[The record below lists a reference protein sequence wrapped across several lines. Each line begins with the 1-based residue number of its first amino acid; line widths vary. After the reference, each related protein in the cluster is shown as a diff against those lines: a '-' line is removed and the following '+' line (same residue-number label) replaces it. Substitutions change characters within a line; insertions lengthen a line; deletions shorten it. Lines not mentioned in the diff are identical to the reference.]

1 MGHAEVAQTP
11 AQTAEDILPA
21 GAEQAAAEVALGDSA
36 GRGVGVLVHG
46 GQRGGIQ
53 QLAVAKVD
61 HDGHQHQRQHHQ
73 HALEEI
79 RPAHSGEAAE
89 EGVRHDDQQE
99 HEHGQLGGH
108 VREQGG
114 EHGGAGHQSGGHI
127 NGVGKQ
133 EDQRAHQLQGA
144 GVHREAVGQVLGHGD
159 GIVSSLGEGAQ
170 TLSAQDP
177 VGGGAQRQTD
187 ADPHLAE
194 AEGQNGAGKTHQQPR
209 GHVGGLSGQRRDP
222 GAHGAS
228 AEEEVLGVLVGAV
241 KVEDQRYSQQDD
253 EVGQKY
259 DDFPIHDFSVLCVS
273 SVCLLLKHTKV

>member
-1 MGHAEVAQTP
+1 MRHTEVTETP
-11 AQTAEDILPA
+11 AEAADNVLPA
-21 GAEQAAAEVALGDSA
+21 RVEDAAAEGALRHRA
-36 GRGVGVLVHG
+36 GRSVGILIDRL
-46 GQRGGIQ
+46 QCRGIK
-53 QLAVAKVD
+53 QLAVAEID
-61 HDGHQHQRQHHQ
+61 DDRHQHQRRHHQ
-73 HALEEI
+73 KALEEI
-79 RPAHSGEAAE
+79 RPTHSGEAAE
-89 EGVRHDDQQE
+89 EGVGHDDQQE
-99 HEHGQLGGH
+99 HEHGQLGGY

-170 TLSAQDP
+170 TLGAQDP

-187 ADPHLAE
+187 ADPHLAK

-228 AEEEVLGVLVGAV
+228 AEEEVLRIFVRAV
-241 KVEDQRYSQQDD
+241 EVEHQRHAEQDNKVRDKCCDLPVHKLLSFRL
-253 EVGQKY
+253 
-259 DDFPIHDFSVLCVS
+259 SV
-273 SVCLLLKHTKV
+273 